1 MSDLIKRFR
10 FLDKLKKNKV
20 FSYLIIISVIIIIFA
35 FFVLTDNSKS
45 NSSEIL
51 LSTSEQYVQSLEK
64 RLSSTL
70 SKVEGAGKVSV
81 VINVES
87 GMETILAMKT
97 TVVETSSGKETTQT
111 PLLVNGKTVVVKEK
125 YPNIVGVLIVCEGA
139 GNISVLYKIQQ
150 ATVSLLDIELK
161 QIEILTMK

>member
-1 MSDLIKRFR
+1 M
-10 FLDKLKKNKV
+10 
-20 FSYLIIISVIIIIFA
+20 
-35 FFVLTDNSKS
+35 
-45 NSSEIL
+45 

-70 SKVEGAGKVSV
+70 SKVEGVGKVSV

>member
-1 MSDLIKRFR
+1 MSDLIKRFK

-20 FSYLIIISVIIIIFA
+20 FTYLIIISVIIIFFA

-70 SKVEGAGKVSV
+70 SRVEGAGKVSV

-150 ATVSLLDIELK
+150 ATVSLLNIELK